1 MTRSLGQLT
10 LDLVAKT
17 SSFTGPMG
25 KASKQAERQFK
36 QMERDAKKAARGIAK
51 VTTAA
56 AAATAGLVAY
66 AKIGMDN
73 VDAQAKLARS
83 LETTI
88 GDLRGISLAASDAG
102 VEQGKLNSALMS
114 YNKRLGDAVRDT
126 GPAKKAYQE
135 LGIEADKLAKMPM
148 AEQLALVAERINQ
161 LDSAAERQ
169 SIADALMS
177 DGRNVVKLFESGGD
191 AIRGAIDEVEGL
203 GLAIS
208 DVDAAKVE
216 EANDAISRIGL
227 VSEAAQ
233 NAVAIGLAPALGD
246 LADMLVEVAQA
257 FQAGEYDRQIELLV
271 DVGKVAAV
279 AGTAY
284 AAYRTALAA
293 ATIAQYAFNVAV
305 RANPLMAL
313 VSAATAAVGAAY
325 VFREELGLVDGVA
338 RRAEQALDGATGAIH
353 DGSLAAINN
362 SYDELSKSLM
372 EVRGSAQEA
381 TLAVLELE
389 RAKLL
394 YDKSHKGLASGAEA
408 EIARQHGI
416 QADAWE
422 KMVELQNRQKELAE
436 KREEIEK
443 RISEV
448 GSNRSGGAGTP
459 PIPDGGGGS
468 STRSQTDAVNRVLQ
482 SLDLQVK
489 MLGKTAEE
497 QELYKLATEGATAAQ
512 LEQARAAQ
520 DTIAEFQAKQ
530 EALDDYRS
538 LVDELRTSEELET
551 DTLRERLAV
560 LDAVAISQEEYNEAA
575 KRAISGAVGDAPS
588 FGGLDASIG
597 GAFGELAKIDEAQE
611 QLQEWYDTQLEMLA
625 EFRAERADLTAEW
638 DEQELALKQQHED
651 ELARIE
657 NARQIAQ
664 LAAAESVFGDL
675 ADITRQ
681 FAGEQSGIYQAMF
694 AVQKA
699 AAIAQSIVAIQQGIA
714 MAAANPWPANLAAM
728 ASVAAATAGIVSNI
742 ASIAMPSG
750 QAHDGIDSVPADG
763 TWNLQKGERVVTSQT
778 SAKLDRTLDEVRRG
792 RSSDSGGNVTVNL
805 IENRE
810 RAGEVERETR
820 ENGDIE
826 LNAFVADI
834 GSGGK
839 RSRVLEQTYGLRRQG
854 R

>member
-36 QMERDAKKAARGIAK
+36 QMERDAKKAALGIAK

-246 LADMLVEVAQA
+246 LAETLTDVAQA
-257 FQAGEYDRQIELLV
+257 FYDGEYDKQVELL
-271 DVGKVAAV
+271 KNVATV
-279 AGTAY
+279 AGTAAGAY
-284 AAYRTALAA
+284 AAYRSAIAA

-305 RANPLMAL
+305 RANPLGIFVTVLGAAAGAL
-313 VSAATAAVGAAY
+313 YTFSDRTSEAEKAADRAAGKVDLLTGSVESLTDAQLKNKKAELAANLVNTRIEAAKTARELESVTELVEQSGQLDEHGGALPVATSEDLARGRELTETYRDQKAEIDAIGDGLDRLNEQQKLVGESAA
-325 VFREELGLVDGVA
+325 
-338 RRAEQALDGATGAIH
+338 
-353 DGSLAAINN
+353 
-362 SYDELSKSLM
+362 
-372 EVRGSAQEA
+372 
-381 TLAVLELE
+381 
-389 RAKLL
+389 
-394 YDKSHKGLASGAEA
+394 
-408 EIARQHGI
+408 GI
-416 QADAWE
+416 
-422 KMVELQNRQKELAE
+422 
-436 KREEIEK
+436 
-443 RISEV
+443 S
-448 GSNRSGGAGTP
+448 
-459 PIPDGGGGS
+459 GGGS
-468 STRSQTDAVNRVLQ
+468 GSDGDGGSSAKQTDAVNRVLQ

-792 RSSDSGGNVTVNL
+792 RSSDSGVTVNL